1 MGEYNYMALQR
12 FVETISVDK
21 RAAIAVNSLPEN
33 IKESYSEVQSKS
45 LKESVN
51 TNALIKE
58 VLSLREN
65 TFSEAEKQILSKV
78 VNKLKENGIT
88 NGPKL
93 YKFPVA
99 RINDADHPN
108 LNGRVYTREL
118 WDNVINKQQDNW
130 KGLCGLS
137 DHPEGDDPGQ
147 FKQSSIVWLDMM
159 IDDLNKIV
167 WAIGSFVGQYGHL
180 AQEII
185 EAGGRIGFSSSG
197 FGELMMDGKTVNPDT
212 YQIERVAD
220 IVLNPSQGVYGD
232 VTDEQHPNIEYT
244 SQKAVVTEAIKEI
257 PNNKLSENI
266 ATETSA
272 SKAKEPLSAILK
284 EKGNTN
290 TETNSVV
297 PETHGENK
305 EMAEN
310 VENKRALVLSEAE
323 EKKLKKYIKQFL
335 AESSE
340 IHNPIDRL
348 KELDE
353 IMEMVESGE
362 IHDLKE
368 DVEKELVA
376 ERARLE
382 EMVKDAQSIQ
392 DEFGVSAKVF
402 AENAKKVAQ
411 VADTL
416 EEENNNL
423 KENAQKAQ
431 KESTLLTEQTHDF
444 ETLCAALT
452 ERVQTLFAENKEL
465 KKENNILTVENASLK
480 DKASK
485 VTGLMKEATNLKAD
499 NQKLKLK
506 ADLKDRKSVALRESV
521 NEKTAAVKQENIKLA
536 AELNNLK
543 ETNSS
548 LESSNKKFEKKYAI
562 LVSRYKEL
570 ANKFNIVEA
579 DKKKFEEACQKTQA
593 ALDESVIE
601 YNKLKETAVKV
612 AKVAKS
618 TKVENEKV
626 KDQVKGLLSDSP
638 LDYGFYEG
646 VDHNRMKGFVNF
658 RENHGVQIED
668 YWADLV
674 QKYGEAIMP
683 FENRIRGAKTLEEAH
698 SQFLFNMSKIDE
710 NAAKAADMLMDPAVP
725 QSFRETVNASNG
737 YVEETEAVSEEDAD
751 AKFRNSLP
759 KGWI

>member
-1 MGEYNYMALQR
+1 MALQR

-21 RAAIAVNSLPEN
+21 RAAVAVDSLPEN
-33 IKESYSEVQSKS
+33 IKESYSEIQSKS

-51 TNALIKE
+51 TKALIKE
-58 VLSLREN
+58 VLSLQEN
-65 TFSEAEKQILSKV
+65 TFSETEKQILSKV

-232 VTDEQHPNIEYT
+232 VTDEQHPNIVYT
-244 SQKAVVTEAIKEI
+244 SQKAVVAEAIKEI

-266 ATETSA
+266 AVETPA
-272 SKAKEPLSAILK
+272 PQAKEPLSAILK
-284 EKGNTN
+284 EKENTN
-290 TETNSVV
+290 LEINSVV
-297 PETHGENK
+297 PEMNGENK

-310 VENKRALVLSEAE
+310 VENKKALVLSEAE

-335 AESSE
+335 TESND

-368 DVEKELVA
+368 DVEKELIA

-411 VADTL
+411 VADAL
-416 EEENNNL
+416 EEENNSL
-423 KENAQKAQ
+423 KENAQKAE

-452 ERVQTLFAENKEL
+452 ERVQTLFTENKKL
-465 KKENNILTVENASLK
+465 KKENNVLTVENAALR

-485 VTGLMKEATNLKAD
+485 VTCLMKEATGLKAD

-506 ADLKDRKSVALRESV
+506 ADLRTRKSAALQESV
-521 NEKTAAVKQENIKLA
+521 NEKTAIIEQKNRELVT
-536 AELNNLK
+536 ELNNLK
-543 ETNSS
+543 ETNAS

-562 LVSRYKEL
+562 LVTRYKEL
-570 ANKFNIVEA
+570 ADKLSIVEA
-579 DKKKFEEACQKTQA
+579 DKRKFEEACQKTQT
-593 ALDESVIE
+593 ALDESVTE

-626 KDQVKGLLSDSP
+626 KEQVKGLLSDSP

-646 VDHNRMKGFVNF
+646 ADHNRMKGFVNF

-668 YWADLV
+668 YWNDLV

-751 AKFRNSLP
+751 ARFRSSLP

>member
-1 MGEYNYMALQR
+1 MALQR

-21 RAAIAVNSLPEN
+21 RAAVAVDSLPEN
-33 IKESYSEVQSKS
+33 IKESYSEIQSKS

-51 TNALIKE
+51 TKALIKE
-58 VLSLREN
+58 VLSLQEN
-65 TFSEAEKQILSKV
+65 TFSETEKQILSKV

-244 SQKAVVTEAIKEI
+244 SQKAVVAEAIKEI

-266 ATETSA
+266 AVETPA
-272 SKAKEPLSAILK
+272 PQAKEPLSAILK
-284 EKGNTN
+284 EKENTN
-290 TETNSVV
+290 LEINSVV
-297 PETHGENK
+297 SETNGENK

-310 VENKRALVLSEAE
+310 VENKKALVLSEAE

-335 AESSE
+335 TESND

-368 DVEKELVA
+368 DVEKELIA

-411 VADTL
+411 VADAL

-423 KENAQKAQ
+423 KENAQKAE

-452 ERVQTLFAENKEL
+452 ERVQTLFTENKKL
-465 KKENNILTVENASLK
+465 KKENNVLTVENAALR

-485 VTGLMKEATNLKAD
+485 VTCLMKEATGLKAD

-506 ADLKDRKSVALRESV
+506 ADLRTRKSAALQESV
-521 NEKTAAVKQENIKLA
+521 NEKTAIIEQKNRKLV

-543 ETNSS
+543 ETNAS

-562 LVSRYKEL
+562 LVTRYKEL
-570 ANKFNIVEA
+570 ADKLNIVEA
-579 DKKKFEEACQKTQA
+579 DKRKFEEACRKTQT
-593 ALDESVIE
+593 ALDESVTE

-626 KDQVKGLLSDSP
+626 KEQVKGLLSDSP

-668 YWADLV
+668 YWNDLV

-710 NAAKAADMLMDPAVP
+710 NAARAADMLMDPAVP

-751 AKFRNSLP
+751 ARFRSSLP

>member
-1 MGEYNYMALQR
+1 MALQR

-21 RAAIAVNSLPEN
+21 RAAVAVDSLPEN
-33 IKESYSEVQSKS
+33 IKESYSEIQSKS

-51 TNALIKE
+51 TKALIKE
-58 VLSLREN
+58 VLSLQEN
-65 TFSEAEKQILSKV
+65 TFSETEKQILSKV

-244 SQKAVVTEAIKEI
+244 SQKAIVAEAIKEI
-257 PNNKLSENI
+257 PNNKLSENV
-266 ATETSA
+266 AVETPA
-272 SKAKEPLSAILK
+272 PQAKEPLSAILK
-284 EKGNTN
+284 EKENTN
-290 TETNSVV
+290 LEINSVV
-297 PETHGENK
+297 PETNGENK

-310 VENKRALVLSEAE
+310 VENKKALVLSEAE

-335 AESSE
+335 TESND

-368 DVEKELVA
+368 DVEKELIA

-411 VADTL
+411 VADAL
-416 EEENNNL
+416 EEENNSL
-423 KENAQKAQ
+423 KENAQKAE

-452 ERVQTLFAENKEL
+452 ERVQTLFTENKKL
-465 KKENNILTVENASLK
+465 KKENNVLTVENAALR

-485 VTGLMKEATNLKAD
+485 VTCLMKEATGLKAD

-506 ADLKDRKSVALRESV
+506 ADLRTRKSAALQESV
-521 NEKTAAVKQENIKLA
+521 NEKTAIIEQKNRELVT
-536 AELNNLK
+536 ELNNLK
-543 ETNSS
+543 ETNAS

-562 LVSRYKEL
+562 LVTRYKEL
-570 ANKFNIVEA
+570 ADKLSIVEA
-579 DKKKFEEACQKTQA
+579 DKRKFEEACQKTQT
-593 ALDESVIE
+593 ALDESVTE

-626 KDQVKGLLSDSP
+626 KEQVKGLLSDSP

-646 VDHNRMKGFVNF
+646 ADHNRMKGFVNF

-668 YWADLV
+668 YWNDLV

-710 NAAKAADMLMDPAVP
+710 NAARAADMLMDPAVP

-751 AKFRNSLP
+751 ARFRSSLP

>member
-1 MGEYNYMALQR
+1 MALQR

-21 RAAIAVNSLPEN
+21 RAAVAVDSLPEN

-58 VLSLREN
+58 VLSLRESA
-65 TFSEAEKQILSKV
+65 FSEAEKQILSKV

-266 ATETSA
+266 ATEISA
-272 SKAKEPLSAILK
+272 PKAKEPLSAILK

-290 TETNSVV
+290 TEANSIVS
-297 PETHGENK
+297 ETHGENK

-416 EEENNNL
+416 EEENNSL

-465 KKENNILTVENASLK
+465 KKENNILTVENAALK

-485 VTGLMKEATNLKAD
+485 VTGLMKEATDLKAD

-506 ADLKDRKSVALRESV
+506 ADLRNRKSAALQESV
-521 NEKTAAVKQENIKLA
+521 NEKTAAVKQENVKLV

-570 ANKFNIVEA
+570 VNKFNIVEA

-593 ALDESVIE
+593 ALDESVTE

-618 TKVENEKV
+618 TKAENEKV

-658 RENHGVQIED
+658 RENHGVQMED

>member
-1 MGEYNYMALQR
+1 MALQR

-21 RAAIAVNSLPEN
+21 RAAVAVDSLPEN

-51 TNALIKE
+51 TKALIKE
-58 VLSLREN
+58 VLSLQEN
-65 TFSEAEKQILSKV
+65 TFSETEKQILSKV

-244 SQKAVVTEAIKEI
+244 SQKAVVAEAIKEI

-266 ATETSA
+266 AAETPA
-272 SKAKEPLSAILK
+272 PQAKEPLSAILK
-284 EKGNTN
+284 EKENTN
-290 TETNSVV
+290 LEINSVV
-297 PETHGENK
+297 PETNGENK

-310 VENKRALVLSEAE
+310 VENKKALVLSEAE

-335 AESSE
+335 TESND

-368 DVEKELVA
+368 DVEKELIA

-411 VADTL
+411 VADAL
-416 EEENNNL
+416 EEENNSL
-423 KENAQKAQ
+423 KENAQKAE

-452 ERVQTLFAENKEL
+452 ERVQTLFTENKKL
-465 KKENNILTVENASLK
+465 KKENNVLTVENAALR

-485 VTGLMKEATNLKAD
+485 VTCLMKEATGLKAD

-506 ADLKDRKSVALRESV
+506 ADLRTRKSAALQESV
-521 NEKTAAVKQENIKLA
+521 NEKTAIIEQKNRELVT
-536 AELNNLK
+536 ELNNLK
-543 ETNSS
+543 ETNAS

-562 LVSRYKEL
+562 LVTRYKEL
-570 ANKFNIVEA
+570 ADKLSIVEA
-579 DKKKFEEACQKTQA
+579 DKRKFEEACQKTQT
-593 ALDESVIE
+593 ALDESVTE

-626 KDQVKGLLSDSP
+626 KEQVKGLLSDSP

-646 VDHNRMKGFVNF
+646 ADHNRMKGFVNF

-668 YWADLV
+668 YWNDLV

-710 NAAKAADMLMDPAVP
+710 NAARAADMLMDPAVP

-751 AKFRNSLP
+751 ARFRSSLP

>member
-1 MGEYNYMALQR
+1 MALQR

-21 RAAIAVNSLPEN
+21 RAAVAVDSLPEN

-51 TNALIKE
+51 TKALIKE
-58 VLSLREN
+58 VLSLQEN
-65 TFSEAEKQILSKV
+65 TFSETEKQILSKV

-244 SQKAVVTEAIKEI
+244 SQKAVVAEAIKEI

-266 ATETSA
+266 AVETPA
-272 SKAKEPLSAILK
+272 PQAKEPLSAILK
-284 EKGNTN
+284 EKENTN
-290 TETNSVV
+290 LEINSVV
-297 PETHGENK
+297 SETNGENK

-310 VENKRALVLSEAE
+310 VENKKALVLSEAE

-335 AESSE
+335 TESND

-348 KELDE
+348 K
-353 IMEMVESGE
+353 
-362 IHDLKE
+362 
-368 DVEKELVA
+368 
-376 ERARLE
+376 
-382 EMVKDAQSIQ
+382 
-392 DEFGVSAKVF
+392 
-402 AENAKKVAQ
+402 
-411 VADTL
+411 
-416 EEENNNL
+416 
-423 KENAQKAQ
+423 
-431 KESTLLTEQTHDF
+431 
-444 ETLCAALT
+444 
-452 ERVQTLFAENKEL
+452 
-465 KKENNILTVENASLK
+465 
-480 DKASK
+480 
-485 VTGLMKEATNLKAD
+485 
-499 NQKLKLK
+499 
-506 ADLKDRKSVALRESV
+506 
-521 NEKTAAVKQENIKLA
+521 
-536 AELNNLK
+536 
-543 ETNSS
+543 
-548 LESSNKKFEKKYAI
+548 
-562 LVSRYKEL
+562 
-570 ANKFNIVEA
+570 
-579 DKKKFEEACQKTQA
+579 
-593 ALDESVIE
+593 
-601 YNKLKETAVKV
+601 
-612 AKVAKS
+612 
-618 TKVENEKV
+618 
-626 KDQVKGLLSDSP
+626 
-638 LDYGFYEG
+638 G
-646 VDHNRMKGFVNF
+646 VD
-658 RENHGVQIED
+658 
-668 YWADLV
+668 
-674 QKYGEAIMP
+674 
-683 FENRIRGAKTLEEAH
+683 
-698 SQFLFNMSKIDE
+698 
-710 NAAKAADMLMDPAVP
+710 
-725 QSFRETVNASNG
+725 
-737 YVEETEAVSEEDAD
+737 
-751 AKFRNSLP
+751 
-759 KGWI
+759 

>member
-1 MGEYNYMALQR
+1 MALQR

-21 RAAIAVNSLPEN
+21 RAAVAVDSLPEN
-33 IKESYSEVQSKS
+33 IKESYSEIQSKS

-51 TNALIKE
+51 TKALIKE
-58 VLSLREN
+58 VLSLQEN
-65 TFSEAEKQILSKV
+65 TFSETEKQILSKV

-244 SQKAVVTEAIKEI
+244 SQKAVVAEAIKEI
-257 PNNKLSENI
+257 PNNKLSENV
-266 ATETSA
+266 AAETPA
-272 SKAKEPLSAILK
+272 PQAKEPLSAILK
-284 EKGNTN
+284 EKENTN
-290 TETNSVV
+290 LEINSVV
-297 PETHGENK
+297 PEMNGENK

-310 VENKRALVLSEAE
+310 VENKKALVLSEAE

-335 AESSE
+335 TESND

-368 DVEKELVA
+368 DVEKELIA

-411 VADTL
+411 VADAL
-416 EEENNNL
+416 EEENNSL
-423 KENAQKAQ
+423 KENAQKAE

-452 ERVQTLFAENKEL
+452 ERVQTLFTENKKL
-465 KKENNILTVENASLK
+465 KKENNVLTVENAALR

-485 VTGLMKEATNLKAD
+485 VTCLMKEATGLKAD

-506 ADLKDRKSVALRESV
+506 ADLRTRKSAALQESA
-521 NEKTAAVKQENIKLA
+521 NEKTAIIEQKNRKLV

-543 ETNSS
+543 ETNAS

-562 LVSRYKEL
+562 LVTRYKEL
-570 ANKFNIVEA
+570 ADKLNIVEA
-579 DKKKFEEACQKTQA
+579 DKRKFEEACQKTQT
-593 ALDESVIE
+593 ALDESVTE

-626 KDQVKGLLSDSP
+626 KEQVKGLLSDSP

-668 YWADLV
+668 YWNDLV

-710 NAAKAADMLMDPAVP
+710 NAARAADMLMDPAVP

-751 AKFRNSLP
+751 ARFRSSLP

>member
-1 MGEYNYMALQR
+1 MALQR

-21 RAAIAVNSLPEN
+21 RAAVAVDSLPEN

-51 TNALIKE
+51 TKALIKE
-58 VLSLREN
+58 VLSLQEN
-65 TFSEAEKQILSKV
+65 TFSETEKQILSKV

-197 FGELMMDGKTVNPDT
+197 FGELMMDGKTVNPNT

-244 SQKAVVTEAIKEI
+244 SQKAVVAEAIKEI

-266 ATETSA
+266 AVETPA
-272 SKAKEPLSAILK
+272 PQAKEPLSAILK
-284 EKGNTN
+284 EKENTN
-290 TETNSVV
+290 LEINSVV
-297 PETHGENK
+297 SETNGENK

-310 VENKRALVLSEAE
+310 VENKKALVLSEAE

-335 AESSE
+335 TESND

-368 DVEKELVA
+368 DVEKELIA

-382 EMVKDAQSIQ
+382 EMVKGAQSIQ

-411 VADTL
+411 VADAL

-423 KENAQKAQ
+423 KENAQKAE

-452 ERVQTLFAENKEL
+452 ERVQTLFTENKKL
-465 KKENNILTVENASLK
+465 KKENNVLTVENAALR

-485 VTGLMKEATNLKAD
+485 VTCLMKEATGLKAD

-506 ADLKDRKSVALRESV
+506 ADLRTRKSAALQESV
-521 NEKTAAVKQENIKLA
+521 NEKTAIIEQKNRKLV

-543 ETNSS
+543 ETNAS

-562 LVSRYKEL
+562 LVTRYKEL
-570 ANKFNIVEA
+570 ADKLNIVEA
-579 DKKKFEEACQKTQA
+579 DKRKFEEACRKTQT
-593 ALDESVIE
+593 ALDESVTE

-626 KDQVKGLLSDSP
+626 KEQVKGLLSDSP

-668 YWADLV
+668 YWNDLV

-710 NAAKAADMLMDPAVP
+710 NAARAADMLMDPAVP

-751 AKFRNSLP
+751 ARFRSSLP

>member
-1 MGEYNYMALQR
+1 MALQR

-21 RAAIAVNSLPEN
+21 RAAVAVDSLPEN
-33 IKESYSEVQSKS
+33 IKESYSEIQSKS

-58 VLSLREN
+58 VLSLQEN
-65 TFSEAEKQILSKV
+65 TFSETEKQVLSKV

-244 SQKAVVTEAIKEI
+244 SQKAVVAEAIKEI

-266 ATETSA
+266 AVETPTLQ
-272 SKAKEPLSAILK
+272 AKEPLSAILK
-284 EKGNTN
+284 EKENTN
-290 TETNSVV
+290 LEINSVV
-297 PETHGENK
+297 PETNGENK

-310 VENKRALVLSEAE
+310 VENKKALVLSEAE

-335 AESSE
+335 TESND

-368 DVEKELVA
+368 DVEKELIA

-411 VADTL
+411 VADAL

-423 KENAQKAQ
+423 KENAQKAE

-452 ERVQTLFAENKEL
+452 ERVQTLFTENKKL
-465 KKENNILTVENASLK
+465 KKENNALTVENAALK

-485 VTGLMKEATNLKAD
+485 VTCLMKEATGLKAD

-506 ADLKDRKSVALRESV
+506 ADLRTRKSAALQESA
-521 NEKTAAVKQENIKLA
+521 NEKTAIIEQKNRKLV

-543 ETNSS
+543 ETNAS

-562 LVSRYKEL
+562 LVTRYKEL
-570 ANKFNIVEA
+570 ADKLSIVEA
-579 DKKKFEEACQKTQA
+579 DKRKFEEACQKTQT
-593 ALDESVIE
+593 ALDESVAE

-626 KDQVKGLLSDSP
+626 KEQVKGLLSDSP

-646 VDHNRMKGFVNF
+646 ADHNRMKGFVNF

-668 YWADLV
+668 YWNDLV

-710 NAAKAADMLMDPAVP
+710 NAARAADMLMDPAVP

-751 AKFRNSLP
+751 ARFRNSLP

>member
-1 MGEYNYMALQR
+1 MALQR

-21 RAAIAVNSLPEN
+21 RAAVAVDSLPEN

-51 TNALIKE
+51 TKALIKE
-58 VLSLREN
+58 VLSLQEN
-65 TFSEAEKQILSKV
+65 TFSETEKQILSKV

-244 SQKAVVTEAIKEI
+244 SQKAVVAEAIKEI

-266 ATETSA
+266 AAETPA
-272 SKAKEPLSAILK
+272 PQAKEPLSAILK
-284 EKGNTN
+284 EKENTN
-290 TETNSVV
+290 LEINSVV
-297 PETHGENK
+297 PETNGENK

-310 VENKRALVLSEAE
+310 VENKKALVLSEAE

-335 AESSE
+335 TESND

-368 DVEKELVA
+368 DVEKELIA

-411 VADTL
+411 VADAL
-416 EEENNNL
+416 EEENNSL
-423 KENAQKAQ
+423 KENAQKAE

-452 ERVQTLFAENKEL
+452 ERVQTLFTENKKL
-465 KKENNILTVENASLK
+465 KKENNVLTVENAALR

-485 VTGLMKEATNLKAD
+485 VTCLMKEATGLKAD

-506 ADLKDRKSVALRESV
+506 ADLRTRKSAALQESA
-521 NEKTAAVKQENIKLA
+521 NEKTAIIEQKNRELV

-543 ETNSS
+543 ETNAS

-562 LVSRYKEL
+562 LVTRYKEL
-570 ANKFNIVEA
+570 ADKLNIVEA
-579 DKKKFEEACQKTQA
+579 DKRKFEEACRKTQT
-593 ALDESVIE
+593 ALDESVTE

-626 KDQVKGLLSDSP
+626 KEQVKGLLSDSP

-668 YWADLV
+668 YWNDLV

-710 NAAKAADMLMDPAVP
+710 NAARAADMLMDPAVP

-751 AKFRNSLP
+751 ARFRSSLP

>member
-1 MGEYNYMALQR
+1 MALQR

-21 RAAIAVNSLPEN
+21 RAAVAVDSLPEN
-33 IKESYSEVQSKS
+33 IKESYSEIQSKS

-51 TNALIKE
+51 TKALIKE
-58 VLSLREN
+58 VLSLQEN
-65 TFSEAEKQILSKV
+65 TFSETEKQILSKV

-244 SQKAVVTEAIKEI
+244 SQKAVVAEAIKEI
-257 PNNKLSENI
+257 PNNKLSENV
-266 ATETSA
+266 AVETPA
-272 SKAKEPLSAILK
+272 SQAKEPLSAILK
-284 EKGNTN
+284 EKENTN
-290 TETNSVV
+290 LEINSVV
-297 PETHGENK
+297 PETNGENK

-310 VENKRALVLSEAE
+310 VENKKALVLSEAE

-335 AESSE
+335 TESND

-368 DVEKELVA
+368 DVEKELIA

-411 VADTL
+411 VADAL
-416 EEENNNL
+416 EEENNSL
-423 KENAQKAQ
+423 KENAQKAE

-452 ERVQTLFAENKEL
+452 ERVQTLFTENKKL
-465 KKENNILTVENASLK
+465 KKENNVLTVENAALR

-485 VTGLMKEATNLKAD
+485 VTCLMKEATGLKAD

-506 ADLKDRKSVALRESV
+506 ADLRTRKSAALRESV
-521 NEKTAAVKQENIKLA
+521 NEKTAIIEQKNRKLV

-543 ETNSS
+543 ETNAS

-562 LVSRYKEL
+562 LVTRYKEL
-570 ANKFNIVEA
+570 ADKLNIVEA
-579 DKKKFEEACQKTQA
+579 DKRKFEEACRKTQT
-593 ALDESVIE
+593 ALDESVTE

-626 KDQVKGLLSDSP
+626 KEQVKGLLSDSP

-668 YWADLV
+668 YWNDLV

-710 NAAKAADMLMDPAVP
+710 NAARAADMLMDPAVP

-751 AKFRNSLP
+751 ARFRSSLP

>member
-1 MGEYNYMALQR
+1 MALQR

-21 RAAIAVNSLPEN
+21 RAAVAVDSLPEN
-33 IKESYSEVQSKS
+33 IKESYSEIQSKS

-51 TNALIKE
+51 TKALIKE
-58 VLSLREN
+58 VLSLQEN
-65 TFSEAEKQILSKV
+65 TFSETEKQILSKV

-244 SQKAVVTEAIKEI
+244 SQKAVVAEAIKEI
-257 PNNKLSENI
+257 PNNKLSENV
-266 ATETSA
+266 AVETPA
-272 SKAKEPLSAILK
+272 PQAKEPLSAILK
-284 EKGNTN
+284 EKENTN
-290 TETNSVV
+290 LEINSVV
-297 PETHGENK
+297 PETNGENK

-310 VENKRALVLSEAE
+310 VENKKALVLSEAE

-335 AESSE
+335 TESND

-368 DVEKELVA
+368 DVEKELIA

-411 VADTL
+411 VADAL
-416 EEENNNL
+416 EEENNSL
-423 KENAQKAQ
+423 KENAQKAE

-452 ERVQTLFAENKEL
+452 ERVQTLFTENKKL
-465 KKENNILTVENASLK
+465 KKENNVLTVENAALR

-485 VTGLMKEATNLKAD
+485 VTCLMKEATGLKAD

-506 ADLKDRKSVALRESV
+506 ADLRTRKSAALQESV
-521 NEKTAAVKQENIKLA
+521 NEKTAIIEQKNRELVT
-536 AELNNLK
+536 ELNNLK
-543 ETNSS
+543 ETNAS

-562 LVSRYKEL
+562 LVTRYKEL
-570 ANKFNIVEA
+570 ADKLSIVEA
-579 DKKKFEEACQKTQA
+579 DKRKFEEACRKTQT
-593 ALDESVIE
+593 ALDESVTE

-626 KDQVKGLLSDSP
+626 KEQVKGLLSDSP

-646 VDHNRMKGFVNF
+646 ADHNRMKGFVNF

-668 YWADLV
+668 YWNDLV

-710 NAAKAADMLMDPAVP
+710 NAARAADMLMDPAVP

-751 AKFRNSLP
+751 ARFRSSLP

>member
-1 MGEYNYMALQR
+1 MALQR

-21 RAAIAVNSLPEN
+21 RAAVAVDSLPEN

-51 TNALIKE
+51 TKALIKE
-58 VLSLREN
+58 VLSLQEN
-65 TFSEAEKQILSKV
+65 TFSETEKQILSKV

-244 SQKAVVTEAIKEI
+244 SQKAVVAEAIKEI

-266 ATETSA
+266 AVETPA
-272 SKAKEPLSAILK
+272 PQAKEPLSAILK
-284 EKGNTN
+284 EKENTN
-290 TETNSVV
+290 LEINSVV
-297 PETHGENK
+297 SETNGENK

-310 VENKRALVLSEAE
+310 VENKKALVLSEAE

-335 AESSE
+335 TESND

-368 DVEKELVA
+368 DVEKELIA

-382 EMVKDAQSIQ
+382 EMVKGAQSIQ

-411 VADTL
+411 VADAL
-416 EEENNNL
+416 EEENNSL
-423 KENAQKAQ
+423 KENAQKAE

-452 ERVQTLFAENKEL
+452 ERVQTLFTENKKL
-465 KKENNILTVENASLK
+465 KKENNVLTVENAALR

-485 VTGLMKEATNLKAD
+485 VTCLMKEATGLKAD

-506 ADLKDRKSVALRESV
+506 ADLRTRKSAALQESV
-521 NEKTAAVKQENIKLA
+521 NEKTAIIEQKNRELVT
-536 AELNNLK
+536 ELNNLK
-543 ETNSS
+543 ETNAS

-562 LVSRYKEL
+562 LVTRYKEL
-570 ANKFNIVEA
+570 ADKLNIVEA
-579 DKKKFEEACQKTQA
+579 DKRKFEEACRKTQT
-593 ALDESVIE
+593 ALDESVTE

-626 KDQVKGLLSDSP
+626 KEQVKGLLSDSP

-646 VDHNRMKGFVNF
+646 ADHNRMKGFVNF

-668 YWADLV
+668 YWNDLV

-710 NAAKAADMLMDPAVP
+710 NAARAADMLMDPAVP

-751 AKFRNSLP
+751 ARFRSSLP

>member
-1 MGEYNYMALQR
+1 MALQR

-21 RAAIAVNSLPEN
+21 RAAVAVDSLPEN

-51 TNALIKE
+51 TKALIKE
-58 VLSLREN
+58 VLSLQEN
-65 TFSEAEKQILSKV
+65 TFSETEKQILSKV

-244 SQKAVVTEAIKEI
+244 SQKAIVAEAIKEI
-257 PNNKLSENI
+257 PNNKLSENV
-266 ATETSA
+266 AVETPA
-272 SKAKEPLSAILK
+272 PQAKEPLSAILK
-284 EKGNTN
+284 EKENTN
-290 TETNSVV
+290 LEINSVV
-297 PETHGENK
+297 PETNGENK

-310 VENKRALVLSEAE
+310 VENKKALVLSEAE

-335 AESSE
+335 TESND

-368 DVEKELVA
+368 DVEKELIA

-382 EMVKDAQSIQ
+382 EMVKDVQSIQ

-411 VADTL
+411 VADAL
-416 EEENNNL
+416 EEENNSL
-423 KENAQKAQ
+423 KENAQKAE

-452 ERVQTLFAENKEL
+452 ERVQTLFTENKKL
-465 KKENNILTVENASLK
+465 KKENNALTVENAALK

-485 VTGLMKEATNLKAD
+485 VTCLMKEATGLKAD

-506 ADLKDRKSVALRESV
+506 ADLRIRKSAALQEST
-521 NEKTAAVKQENIKLA
+521 NEKTAIIEQKNRKLV

-543 ETNSS
+543 ETNAS

-562 LVSRYKEL
+562 LVTRYKEL
-570 ANKFNIVEA
+570 ADKLNIVEA
-579 DKKKFEEACQKTQA
+579 DKRKFEEACQKTQT
-593 ALDESVIE
+593 ALDESVTE

-626 KDQVKGLLSDSP
+626 KEQVKGLLSDSP

-646 VDHNRMKGFVNF
+646 ADHNRMKGFVNF

-668 YWADLV
+668 YWNDLV

-710 NAAKAADMLMDPAVP
+710 NAARAADMLMDPAVP

-751 AKFRNSLP
+751 ARFRSSLP

>member
-1 MGEYNYMALQR
+1 MALQR

-21 RAAIAVNSLPEN
+21 RAAIAVDSLPEN

-58 VLSLREN
+58 VLSLQEN
-65 TFSEAEKQILSKV
+65 TFSETEKQVLSKV

-244 SQKAVVTEAIKEI
+244 SQKAVVAEAIKEI
-257 PNNKLSENI
+257 PNNKLVEN
-266 ATETSA
+266 AAVEVPA
-272 SKAKEPLSAILK
+272 PQAKEPLSAILK
-284 EKGNTN
+284 EKENTN
-290 TETNSVV
+290 LEINSVV
-297 PETHGENK
+297 PETNGENK

-310 VENKRALVLSEAE
+310 VENKKALVLSEAE

-335 AESSE
+335 TESND

-368 DVEKELVA
+368 DVEKELIA

-411 VADTL
+411 VADAL

-423 KENAQKAQ
+423 KENAQKAE

-452 ERVQTLFAENKEL
+452 ERVQTLFTENKKL
-465 KKENNILTVENASLK
+465 KKENNALTVENAALK

-485 VTGLMKEATNLKAD
+485 VTCLMKEATGLKAD

-506 ADLKDRKSVALRESV
+506 ADLRTRKSAALQESA
-521 NEKTAAVKQENIKLA
+521 NEKTAIIEQKNRKLV

-543 ETNSS
+543 ETNAS

-562 LVSRYKEL
+562 LVTRYKEL
-570 ANKFNIVEA
+570 ADKLSIVEA
-579 DKKKFEEACQKTQA
+579 DKRKFEEACQKTQT
-593 ALDESVIE
+593 ALDESVAE

-626 KDQVKGLLSDSP
+626 KEQVKGLLSDSP

-646 VDHNRMKGFVNF
+646 ADHNRMKGFVNF

-668 YWADLV
+668 YWNDLV

-710 NAAKAADMLMDPAVP
+710 NAARAADMLMDPAVP

-751 AKFRNSLP
+751 ARFRNSLP

>member
-1 MGEYNYMALQR
+1 MALQR

-21 RAAIAVNSLPEN
+21 RAAVAVDSLPEN

-58 VLSLREN
+58 VLSLQEN
-65 TFSEAEKQILSKV
+65 TFSETEKQVLSKV

-244 SQKAVVTEAIKEI
+244 SQKAIVAEAIKEI

-266 ATETSA
+266 AVETPA
-272 SKAKEPLSAILK
+272 PQAKEPLSAILK
-284 EKGNTN
+284 EKENTN
-290 TETNSVV
+290 LELNSVV
-297 PETHGENK
+297 PETNGENK

-310 VENKRALVLSEAE
+310 VENKKALVLSEAE

-335 AESSE
+335 TESND

-368 DVEKELVA
+368 DVEKELIA

-411 VADTL
+411 VADAL

-423 KENAQKAQ
+423 KENAQKAE

-452 ERVQTLFAENKEL
+452 ERVQTLFTENKKL
-465 KKENNILTVENASLK
+465 KKENNALTVENAALK

-485 VTGLMKEATNLKAD
+485 VACLMKEATGLKAD

-506 ADLKDRKSVALRESV
+506 ADLRTRKSAALQESA
-521 NEKTAAVKQENIKLA
+521 NEKTAIIEQKNRKLV

-543 ETNSS
+543 ETNTS

-562 LVSRYKEL
+562 LVTRYKEL
-570 ANKFNIVEA
+570 ADKLNVVEA

-593 ALDESVIE
+593 ALDESVAE

-626 KDQVKGLLSDSP
+626 KEQVKGLLSDSP

-668 YWADLV
+668 YWNDLV

-710 NAAKAADMLMDPAVP
+710 NAARAADMLMDPAVP

-751 AKFRNSLP
+751 ARFRSSLP

>member
-1 MGEYNYMALQR
+1 MALQR

-21 RAAIAVNSLPEN
+21 RAAVAVDSLPEN

-51 TNALIKE
+51 TKALIKE
-58 VLSLREN
+58 VLSLQEN
-65 TFSEAEKQILSKV
+65 TFSETEKQILSKV

-244 SQKAVVTEAIKEI
+244 SQKAIVAEAIKEI
-257 PNNKLSENI
+257 PNNKLSENV
-266 ATETSA
+266 AVETPA
-272 SKAKEPLSAILK
+272 PQAKEPLSAILK
-284 EKGNTN
+284 EKENTN
-290 TETNSVV
+290 LEINSVV
-297 PETHGENK
+297 PETNGENK

-310 VENKRALVLSEAE
+310 VENKKALVLSEAE

-335 AESSE
+335 TESND

-368 DVEKELVA
+368 DVEKELIA

-411 VADTL
+411 VADAL
-416 EEENNNL
+416 EEENNSL
-423 KENAQKAQ
+423 KENAQKAE

-452 ERVQTLFAENKEL
+452 ERVQTLFTENKKL
-465 KKENNILTVENASLK
+465 KKENNVLTVENAALR

-485 VTGLMKEATNLKAD
+485 VTCLMKEATGLKAD

-506 ADLKDRKSVALRESV
+506 ADLRTRKSAALQESV
-521 NEKTAAVKQENIKLA
+521 NEKTAIIEQKNRELVT
-536 AELNNLK
+536 ELNNLK
-543 ETNSS
+543 ETNAS

-562 LVSRYKEL
+562 LVTRYKEL
-570 ANKFNIVEA
+570 ADKLSIVEA
-579 DKKKFEEACQKTQA
+579 DKRKFEEACQKTQT
-593 ALDESVIE
+593 ALDESVTE

-626 KDQVKGLLSDSP
+626 KEQVKGLLSDSP

-646 VDHNRMKGFVNF
+646 ADHNRMKGFVNF

-668 YWADLV
+668 YWNDLV

-710 NAAKAADMLMDPAVP
+710 NAARAADMLMDPAVP

-737 YVEETEAVSEEDAD
+737 YVEETEAISEEDAD

>member
-1 MGEYNYMALQR
+1 MALQR

-21 RAAIAVNSLPEN
+21 RAAVAVDSLPEN
-33 IKESYSEVQSKS
+33 IKESYSEIQSKS

-51 TNALIKE
+51 TKALIKE
-58 VLSLREN
+58 VLSLQEN
-65 TFSEAEKQILSKV
+65 TFSETEKQILSKV

-244 SQKAVVTEAIKEI
+244 SQKAVVAEAIKEI

-266 ATETSA
+266 AAETPA
-272 SKAKEPLSAILK
+272 PQAKEPLSAILK
-284 EKGNTN
+284 EKENTN
-290 TETNSVV
+290 LEINSVV
-297 PETHGENK
+297 PETNGENK

-310 VENKRALVLSEAE
+310 VENKKALVLSEAE

-335 AESSE
+335 TESND

-368 DVEKELVA
+368 DVEKELIA

-411 VADTL
+411 VADAL
-416 EEENNNL
+416 EEENNSL
-423 KENAQKAQ
+423 KENAQKAE

-452 ERVQTLFAENKEL
+452 ERVQTLFTENKKL
-465 KKENNILTVENASLK
+465 KKENNVLTVENAALR

-485 VTGLMKEATNLKAD
+485 VTCLMKEATGLKAD

-506 ADLKDRKSVALRESV
+506 ADLRTRKSAALQESA
-521 NEKTAAVKQENIKLA
+521 NEKTAIIEQKNRELV

-543 ETNSS
+543 ETNAS

-562 LVSRYKEL
+562 LVTRYKEL
-570 ANKFNIVEA
+570 ADKLSIVEA
-579 DKKKFEEACQKTQA
+579 DKRKFEEACQKTQT
-593 ALDESVIE
+593 ALDESVTE

-618 TKVENEKV
+618 TKAENEKV
-626 KDQVKGLLSDSP
+626 KEQVKGLLSDSP

-646 VDHNRMKGFVNF
+646 ADHNRMKGFVNF

-668 YWADLV
+668 YWNDLV

-710 NAAKAADMLMDPAVP
+710 NAARAADMLMDPAVP

-751 AKFRNSLP
+751 ARFRSSLP

>member
-1 MGEYNYMALQR
+1 MALQR

-21 RAAIAVNSLPEN
+21 RAAVAVDSLPEN
-33 IKESYSEVQSKS
+33 IKESYSEIQSKS

-51 TNALIKE
+51 TKALIKE
-58 VLSLREN
+58 VLSLQEN
-65 TFSEAEKQILSKV
+65 TFSETEKQILSKV

-244 SQKAVVTEAIKEI
+244 SQKAVVAEAIKEI

-266 ATETSA
+266 AAETPA
-272 SKAKEPLSAILK
+272 PQAKEPLSAILK
-284 EKGNTN
+284 EKENTN
-290 TETNSVV
+290 LEINSVV
-297 PETHGENK
+297 SETNGENK

-310 VENKRALVLSEAE
+310 VENKKALVLSEAE

-335 AESSE
+335 TESND

-368 DVEKELVA
+368 DVEKELIA

-411 VADTL
+411 VADAL

-423 KENAQKAQ
+423 KENAQKAE

-452 ERVQTLFAENKEL
+452 ERVQTLFTENKKL
-465 KKENNILTVENASLK
+465 KKENNVLTVENAALK

-485 VTGLMKEATNLKAD
+485 VTGLMKEATDLKAD

-506 ADLKDRKSVALRESV
+506 ADLRTRKSAVLQESA
-521 NEKTAAVKQENIKLA
+521 NEKTAIIEQKNRKLV

-543 ETNSS
+543 ETNAS

-562 LVSRYKEL
+562 LVTRYKEL
-570 ANKFNIVEA
+570 ADKLNIVEA
-579 DKKKFEEACQKTQA
+579 DKRKFEEACRKTQT
-593 ALDESVIE
+593 ALDESVTE

-626 KDQVKGLLSDSP
+626 KEQVKGLLSDSP

-668 YWADLV
+668 YWNDLV

-710 NAAKAADMLMDPAVP
+710 NAARAADMLMDPAVP

-751 AKFRNSLP
+751 ARFRSSLP

>member
-1 MGEYNYMALQR
+1 MALQR

-21 RAAIAVNSLPEN
+21 RAAVAVDSLPEN
-33 IKESYSEVQSKS
+33 IKESYSEIQSKS

-51 TNALIKE
+51 TKALIKE
-58 VLSLREN
+58 VLSLQEN
-65 TFSEAEKQILSKV
+65 TFSETEKQILSKV

-244 SQKAVVTEAIKEI
+244 SQKAVVAEAIKEI
-257 PNNKLSENI
+257 PNNKLSENV
-266 ATETSA
+266 AVETPA
-272 SKAKEPLSAILK
+272 SQAKEPLSAILK
-284 EKGNTN
+284 EKENTN
-290 TETNSVV
+290 LEINSVV
-297 PETHGENK
+297 SETNGENK

-310 VENKRALVLSEAE
+310 VENKKALVLSEAE

-335 AESSE
+335 TESND

-368 DVEKELVA
+368 DVEKELIA

-411 VADTL
+411 VADAL

-423 KENAQKAQ
+423 KENAQKAE

-452 ERVQTLFAENKEL
+452 ERVQTLFTENKKL
-465 KKENNILTVENASLK
+465 KKENNALTVENAALK

-485 VTGLMKEATNLKAD
+485 VTCLMKEATGLKAD

-506 ADLKDRKSVALRESV
+506 ADLRTRKSAALQESA
-521 NEKTAAVKQENIKLA
+521 NEKTAIIEQKNRKLV

-543 ETNSS
+543 ETNAS

-562 LVSRYKEL
+562 LVTRYKEL
-570 ANKFNIVEA
+570 ADKLNIVEA
-579 DKKKFEEACQKTQA
+579 DKRKFEEACQKTQT
-593 ALDESVIE
+593 ALDESVTE

-626 KDQVKGLLSDSP
+626 KEQVKGLLSDSP

-668 YWADLV
+668 YWNDLV

-710 NAAKAADMLMDPAVP
+710 NAARAADMLMDPAVP

-751 AKFRNSLP
+751 ARFRNSLP

>member
-1 MGEYNYMALQR
+1 MALQR

-21 RAAIAVNSLPEN
+21 RAAVAVDSLPEN
-33 IKESYSEVQSKS
+33 IKESYSEIQSKS

-51 TNALIKE
+51 TKALIKE
-58 VLSLREN
+58 VLSLQEN
-65 TFSEAEKQILSKV
+65 TFSETEKQILSKV

-244 SQKAVVTEAIKEI
+244 SQKAVVAEAIKEI

-266 ATETSA
+266 AAETPA
-272 SKAKEPLSAILK
+272 PQAKEPLSAILK
-284 EKGNTN
+284 EKENTN
-290 TETNSVV
+290 LEINSVV
-297 PETHGENK
+297 PETNGENK

-310 VENKRALVLSEAE
+310 VENKKALVLSEAE

-335 AESSE
+335 TESND

-368 DVEKELVA
+368 DVEKELIA

-411 VADTL
+411 VADAL
-416 EEENNNL
+416 EEENNSL
-423 KENAQKAQ
+423 KENAQKAE

-452 ERVQTLFAENKEL
+452 ERVQTLFTENKKL
-465 KKENNILTVENASLK
+465 KKENNVLTVENAALR

-485 VTGLMKEATNLKAD
+485 VTCLMKEATGLKAD

-506 ADLKDRKSVALRESV
+506 ADLRTRKSAALQESA
-521 NEKTAAVKQENIKLA
+521 NEKTAIIEQKNRELV

-543 ETNSS
+543 ETNAS

-562 LVSRYKEL
+562 LVTRYKEL
-570 ANKFNIVEA
+570 ADKLSIVEA
-579 DKKKFEEACQKTQA
+579 DKRKFEEACQKTQT
-593 ALDESVIE
+593 ALDESVTE

-626 KDQVKGLLSDSP
+626 KEQVKGLLSDSP

-646 VDHNRMKGFVNF
+646 ADHNRMKGFVNF

-668 YWADLV
+668 YWNDLV

-710 NAAKAADMLMDPAVP
+710 NAARAADMLMDPAVP

-751 AKFRNSLP
+751 ARFRSSLP

>member
-1 MGEYNYMALQR
+1 MALQR

-21 RAAIAVNSLPEN
+21 RAAVAVDSLPEN

-51 TNALIKE
+51 TKALIKE
-58 VLSLREN
+58 VLSLQEN
-65 TFSEAEKQILSKV
+65 TFSETEKQILSKV

-244 SQKAVVTEAIKEI
+244 SQKAIVAEAIKEI

-266 ATETSA
+266 AVETPA
-272 SKAKEPLSAILK
+272 PQAKEPLSAILK
-284 EKGNTN
+284 EKENTN
-290 TETNSVV
+290 LEINSVV
-297 PETHGENK
+297 SETNGENK

-310 VENKRALVLSEAE
+310 VENKKALVLSEAE

-335 AESSE
+335 TESND

-368 DVEKELVA
+368 DVEKELIA

-382 EMVKDAQSIQ
+382 EMVKGAQSIQ
-392 DEFGVSAKVF
+392 DEFGVSAKIF

-411 VADTL
+411 VADAL
-416 EEENNNL
+416 EEENNSL
-423 KENAQKAQ
+423 KENAQKAE
-431 KESTLLTEQTHDF
+431 KESNLLTEQTHDF

-452 ERVQTLFAENKEL
+452 ERVQTLFTENKKL
-465 KKENNILTVENASLK
+465 KKENNVLTVENAALK

-485 VTGLMKEATNLKAD
+485 VTCLMKEATGLKAD

-506 ADLKDRKSVALRESV
+506 ADLRTRKSAALQESV
-521 NEKTAAVKQENIKLA
+521 NEKTAIIERKNRKLV

-543 ETNSS
+543 ETNAS

-562 LVSRYKEL
+562 LVTRYKEL
-570 ANKFNIVEA
+570 ADKLNIVEA
-579 DKKKFEEACQKTQA
+579 DKRKFEEACRKTQT
-593 ALDESVIE
+593 ALDESVTE

-626 KDQVKGLLSDSP
+626 KEQVKGLLSDSP

-668 YWADLV
+668 YWNDLV

-710 NAAKAADMLMDPAVP
+710 NAARAADMLMDPAVP

-751 AKFRNSLP
+751 TRFRNSLP

>member
-1 MGEYNYMALQR
+1 MALQR

-21 RAAIAVNSLPEN
+21 RAAVAVDSLPEN
-33 IKESYSEVQSKS
+33 IKESYSEIQSKS

-51 TNALIKE
+51 TKALIKE
-58 VLSLREN
+58 VLSLQEN
-65 TFSEAEKQILSKV
+65 TFSETEKQILSKV

-244 SQKAVVTEAIKEI
+244 SQKAVVAEAIKEI

-266 ATETSA
+266 AVETPA
-272 SKAKEPLSAILK
+272 PQAKEPLSAILK
-284 EKGNTN
+284 EKENTN
-290 TETNSVV
+290 LEINSVV
-297 PETHGENK
+297 PEMNGENK

-310 VENKRALVLSEAE
+310 VENKKALVLSEAE

-335 AESSE
+335 TESND

-368 DVEKELVA
+368 DVEKELIA

-411 VADTL
+411 VADAL
-416 EEENNNL
+416 EEENNSL
-423 KENAQKAQ
+423 KENAQKAE

-452 ERVQTLFAENKEL
+452 ERVQTLFTENKKL
-465 KKENNILTVENASLK
+465 KKENNVLTVENAALR

-485 VTGLMKEATNLKAD
+485 VTCLMKEATGLKAD

-506 ADLKDRKSVALRESV
+506 ADLRTRKSAALQESV
-521 NEKTAAVKQENIKLA
+521 NEKTAIIEQKNRELVT
-536 AELNNLK
+536 ELNNLK
-543 ETNSS
+543 ETNAS

-562 LVSRYKEL
+562 LVTRYKEL
-570 ANKFNIVEA
+570 ADKLSIVEA
-579 DKKKFEEACQKTQA
+579 DKRKFEEACQKTQT
-593 ALDESVIE
+593 ALDESVTE

-626 KDQVKGLLSDSP
+626 KEQVKGLLSDSP

-646 VDHNRMKGFVNF
+646 ADHNRMKGFVNF

-668 YWADLV
+668 YWNDLV

-710 NAAKAADMLMDPAVP
+710 NAARAADMLMDPAVP

-751 AKFRNSLP
+751 ARFRSSLP

>member
-1 MGEYNYMALQR
+1 MALQR

-21 RAAIAVNSLPEN
+21 RAAVAVDSLPEN
-33 IKESYSEVQSKS
+33 IKESYSEIQSKS

-51 TNALIKE
+51 TKALIKE
-58 VLSLREN
+58 VLSLQEN
-65 TFSEAEKQILSKV
+65 TFSETEKQILSKV

-244 SQKAVVTEAIKEI
+244 SQKAVVAEAIKEI

-266 ATETSA
+266 AVETPA
-272 SKAKEPLSAILK
+272 PQAKEPLSAILK
-284 EKGNTN
+284 EKENTN
-290 TETNSVV
+290 LEINSVV
-297 PETHGENK
+297 PEMNGENK

-310 VENKRALVLSEAE
+310 VENKKALVLSEAE

-335 AESSE
+335 TESND

-368 DVEKELVA
+368 DVEKELIA

-382 EMVKDAQSIQ
+382 EMVKGAQSIQ

-411 VADTL
+411 VADAL
-416 EEENNNL
+416 EEENNSL
-423 KENAQKAQ
+423 KENAQKAE

-452 ERVQTLFAENKEL
+452 ERVQTLFTENKKL
-465 KKENNILTVENASLK
+465 KKENNVLTVENAALR

-485 VTGLMKEATNLKAD
+485 VTCLMKEATGLKAD

-506 ADLKDRKSVALRESV
+506 ADLRTRKSAALQESV
-521 NEKTAAVKQENIKLA
+521 NEKTAIIEQKNRELVT
-536 AELNNLK
+536 ELNNLK
-543 ETNSS
+543 ETNAS

-562 LVSRYKEL
+562 LVTRYKEL
-570 ANKFNIVEA
+570 ADKLSIVEA
-579 DKKKFEEACQKTQA
+579 DKRKFEEACQKTQT
-593 ALDESVIE
+593 ALDESVTE

-626 KDQVKGLLSDSP
+626 KEQVKGLLSDSP

-646 VDHNRMKGFVNF
+646 ADHNRMKGFVNF

-668 YWADLV
+668 YWNDLV

-710 NAAKAADMLMDPAVP
+710 NAARAADMLMDPAVP

-751 AKFRNSLP
+751 ARFRSSLP

>member
-1 MGEYNYMALQR
+1 MALQR

-21 RAAIAVNSLPEN
+21 RAAVAVDSLPEN
-33 IKESYSEVQSKS
+33 IKESYSEIQSKS

-51 TNALIKE
+51 TKALIKE
-58 VLSLREN
+58 VLSLQEN
-65 TFSEAEKQILSKV
+65 TFSETEKQILSKV

-244 SQKAVVTEAIKEI
+244 SQKAVVAEAIKEI

-266 ATETSA
+266 AVETPA
-272 SKAKEPLSAILK
+272 PQAKEPLSAILK
-284 EKGNTN
+284 EKENTN
-290 TETNSVV
+290 LEINSVV
-297 PETHGENK
+297 PETNGENK

-310 VENKRALVLSEAE
+310 VENKKALVLSEAE

-335 AESSE
+335 TESND

-368 DVEKELVA
+368 DVEKELIA

-411 VADTL
+411 VADAL

-423 KENAQKAQ
+423 KENAQKAE

-452 ERVQTLFAENKEL
+452 ERVQTLFTENKKL
-465 KKENNILTVENASLK
+465 KKENNALTVENAALK

-485 VTGLMKEATNLKAD
+485 VACLMKEATGLKAD

-506 ADLKDRKSVALRESV
+506 ADLRTRKSAALQESV
-521 NEKTAAVKQENIKLA
+521 NEKTAIIEQKNRKLV

-543 ETNSS
+543 ETNAS

-562 LVSRYKEL
+562 LVTRYKEL
-570 ANKFNIVEA
+570 ADKLSIVEA
-579 DKKKFEEACQKTQA
+579 DKRKFEEACQKTQT
-593 ALDESVIE
+593 ALDESVTE

-626 KDQVKGLLSDSP
+626 KEQVKGLLSDSP

-646 VDHNRMKGFVNF
+646 ADHNRMKGFVNF

-668 YWADLV
+668 YWNDLV

-710 NAAKAADMLMDPAVP
+710 NAARAADMLMDPAVP

-751 AKFRNSLP
+751 ARFRSSLP

>member
-1 MGEYNYMALQR
+1 MALQR

-21 RAAIAVNSLPEN
+21 RAAVAVDSLPEN

-51 TNALIKE
+51 TKALIKE
-58 VLSLREN
+58 VLSLQEN
-65 TFSEAEKQILSKV
+65 TFSETEKQILSKV

-244 SQKAVVTEAIKEI
+244 SQKAVVAEAIKEI

-266 ATETSA
+266 AVETPA
-272 SKAKEPLSAILK
+272 PQAKEPLSAILK
-284 EKGNTN
+284 EKENTN
-290 TETNSVV
+290 LEINSVV
-297 PETHGENK
+297 PETNGENK

-310 VENKRALVLSEAE
+310 VENKKALVLSEAE

-335 AESSE
+335 TESND

-368 DVEKELVA
+368 DVEKELIA

-382 EMVKDAQSIQ
+382 EMVKGAQSIQ

-411 VADTL
+411 VADAL
-416 EEENNNL
+416 EEENNSL
-423 KENAQKAQ
+423 KENAQKAE

-452 ERVQTLFAENKEL
+452 ERVQTLFTENKKL
-465 KKENNILTVENASLK
+465 KKENNVLTVENAALR

-485 VTGLMKEATNLKAD
+485 VTCLMKEATGLKAD

-506 ADLKDRKSVALRESV
+506 ADLRTRKSAALQESV
-521 NEKTAAVKQENIKLA
+521 NEKTAIIEQKNRELVT
-536 AELNNLK
+536 ELNNLK
-543 ETNSS
+543 ETNAS

-562 LVSRYKEL
+562 LVTRYKEL
-570 ANKFNIVEA
+570 ADKLSIVEA
-579 DKKKFEEACQKTQA
+579 DKRKFEEACQKTQT
-593 ALDESVIE
+593 ALDESVTE

-626 KDQVKGLLSDSP
+626 KEQVKGLLSDSP

-646 VDHNRMKGFVNF
+646 ADHNRMKGFVNF

-668 YWADLV
+668 YWNDLV

-710 NAAKAADMLMDPAVP
+710 NAARAADMLMDPAVP

-751 AKFRNSLP
+751 ARFRSSLP

>member
-1 MGEYNYMALQR
+1 MALQR

-21 RAAIAVNSLPEN
+21 RAAVAVDSLPEN
-33 IKESYSEVQSKS
+33 IKESYSEIQSKS

-51 TNALIKE
+51 TKALIKE
-58 VLSLREN
+58 VLSLQEN
-65 TFSEAEKQILSKV
+65 TFSETEKQILSKV

-244 SQKAVVTEAIKEI
+244 SQKAVVAEAIKEI

-266 ATETSA
+266 AVETPA
-272 SKAKEPLSAILK
+272 PQAKEPLSAILK
-284 EKGNTN
+284 EKENTN
-290 TETNSVV
+290 LEINSVV
-297 PETHGENK
+297 SETNGENK

-310 VENKRALVLSEAE
+310 VENKKALVLSEAE

-335 AESSE
+335 TESND

-368 DVEKELVA
+368 DVEKELIA

-382 EMVKDAQSIQ
+382 EMVKGAQSIQ

-411 VADTL
+411 VADAL
-416 EEENNNL
+416 EEENNSL
-423 KENAQKAQ
+423 KENAQKAE

-452 ERVQTLFAENKEL
+452 ERVQTLFTENKKL
-465 KKENNILTVENASLK
+465 KKENNVLTVENAALR

-485 VTGLMKEATNLKAD
+485 VTCLMKEATGLKAD

-506 ADLKDRKSVALRESV
+506 ADLRTRKSAALQESV
-521 NEKTAAVKQENIKLA
+521 NEKTAIIEQKNRELVT
-536 AELNNLK
+536 ELNNLK
-543 ETNSS
+543 ETNAS

-562 LVSRYKEL
+562 LVTRYKEL
-570 ANKFNIVEA
+570 ADKLSIVEA
-579 DKKKFEEACQKTQA
+579 DKRKFEEACQKTQT
-593 ALDESVIE
+593 ALDESVTE

-626 KDQVKGLLSDSP
+626 KEQVKGLLSDSP

-668 YWADLV
+668 YWNDLV

-710 NAAKAADMLMDPAVP
+710 NAARAADMLMDPAVP

-751 AKFRNSLP
+751 ARFRSSLP

>member
-1 MGEYNYMALQR
+1 MALQR

-21 RAAIAVNSLPEN
+21 RAAVAVDSLPEN

-51 TNALIKE
+51 TKALIKE
-58 VLSLREN
+58 VLSLQEN
-65 TFSEAEKQILSKV
+65 TFSETEKQILSKV

-244 SQKAVVTEAIKEI
+244 SQKAIVAEAVKEI

-266 ATETSA
+266 AVETPA
-272 SKAKEPLSAILK
+272 PQAKEPLSAILK
-284 EKGNTN
+284 EKENTN
-290 TETNSVV
+290 LEINSVV
-297 PETHGENK
+297 SETNGENK

-310 VENKRALVLSEAE
+310 VENKKALVLSEAE

-335 AESSE
+335 TESND

-368 DVEKELVA
+368 DVEKELIA

-382 EMVKDAQSIQ
+382 EMVKGAQSIQ

-411 VADTL
+411 VADAL
-416 EEENNNL
+416 EEENNSL
-423 KENAQKAQ
+423 KENAQKAE

-452 ERVQTLFAENKEL
+452 ERVQTLFTENKKL
-465 KKENNILTVENASLK
+465 KKENNVLTVENAALK

-485 VTGLMKEATNLKAD
+485 VTCLMKEATGLKAD

-506 ADLKDRKSVALRESV
+506 ADLRTRKSAALQESV
-521 NEKTAAVKQENIKLA
+521 NEKTAIIERKNRKLV

-543 ETNSS
+543 ETNAS

-562 LVSRYKEL
+562 LVTRYKEL
-570 ANKFNIVEA
+570 ADKLNIVEA
-579 DKKKFEEACQKTQA
+579 DKRKFEEACRKTQT
-593 ALDESVIE
+593 ALDESVTE

-626 KDQVKGLLSDSP
+626 KEQVKGLLSDSP

-668 YWADLV
+668 YWNDLV

-710 NAAKAADMLMDPAVP
+710 NAARAADMLMDPAVP

-751 AKFRNSLP
+751 ARFRSSLP

>member
-1 MGEYNYMALQR
+1 MALQR

-21 RAAIAVNSLPEN
+21 RAAVAVDSLPEN
-33 IKESYSEVQSKS
+33 IKESYSEIQSKS

-51 TNALIKE
+51 TKALIKE
-58 VLSLREN
+58 VLSLQEN
-65 TFSEAEKQILSKV
+65 TFSETEKQILSKV

-244 SQKAVVTEAIKEI
+244 SQKAVVAEAIKEI

-266 ATETSA
+266 AVETPA
-272 SKAKEPLSAILK
+272 PQAKEPLSAILK
-284 EKGNTN
+284 EKENTN
-290 TETNSVV
+290 LEINSVV
-297 PETHGENK
+297 SETNGENK

-310 VENKRALVLSEAE
+310 VENKKALVLSEAE

-335 AESSE
+335 TESND

-368 DVEKELVA
+368 DVEKELIA

-411 VADTL
+411 VADAL
-416 EEENNNL
+416 EEENNSL
-423 KENAQKAQ
+423 KENAQKAE

-452 ERVQTLFAENKEL
+452 ERVQTLFTENKKL
-465 KKENNILTVENASLK
+465 KKENNVLTVENAALR

-485 VTGLMKEATNLKAD
+485 VTCLMKEATGLKAD

-506 ADLKDRKSVALRESV
+506 ADLRTRKSAALQESV
-521 NEKTAAVKQENIKLA
+521 NEKTAIIEQKNRELVT
-536 AELNNLK
+536 ELNNLK
-543 ETNSS
+543 ETNAS

-562 LVSRYKEL
+562 LVTRYKEL
-570 ANKFNIVEA
+570 ADKLSIVEA
-579 DKKKFEEACQKTQA
+579 DKRKFEEACQKTQT
-593 ALDESVIE
+593 ALDESVTE

-626 KDQVKGLLSDSP
+626 KEQVKGLLSDSP

-646 VDHNRMKGFVNF
+646 ADHNRMKGFVNF

-668 YWADLV
+668 YWNDLV

-751 AKFRNSLP
+751 ARFRSSLP

>member
-1 MGEYNYMALQR
+1 MALQR

-21 RAAIAVNSLPEN
+21 RAAVAVDSLPEN

-51 TNALIKE
+51 TKALIKE
-58 VLSLREN
+58 VLSLQEN
-65 TFSEAEKQILSKV
+65 TFSETEKQILSKV

-244 SQKAVVTEAIKEI
+244 SQKAIVAEAIKEI
-257 PNNKLSENI
+257 PNNKLSENV
-266 ATETSA
+266 AVETPA
-272 SKAKEPLSAILK
+272 PQAKEPLSAILK
-284 EKGNTN
+284 EKENTN
-290 TETNSVV
+290 LEINSVV
-297 PETHGENK
+297 PETNGENK

-310 VENKRALVLSEAE
+310 VENKTALVLSEAE

-335 AESSE
+335 TESND

-368 DVEKELVA
+368 DVEKELIA
-376 ERARLE
+376 ERTRLE

-411 VADTL
+411 VADAL
-416 EEENNNL
+416 EEENNSL
-423 KENAQKAQ
+423 KENAQKAE

-452 ERVQTLFAENKEL
+452 ERVQTLFTENKKL
-465 KKENNILTVENASLK
+465 KKENNVLTVENAALR

-485 VTGLMKEATNLKAD
+485 VTCLMKEATGLKAD

-506 ADLKDRKSVALRESV
+506 ADLRTRKSAALQESV
-521 NEKTAAVKQENIKLA
+521 NEKTAIIEQKNRELVT
-536 AELNNLK
+536 ELNNLK
-543 ETNSS
+543 ETNAS

-562 LVSRYKEL
+562 LVTRYKEL
-570 ANKFNIVEA
+570 ADKLSIVEA
-579 DKKKFEEACQKTQA
+579 DKRKFEEACQKAQT
-593 ALDESVIE
+593 ALDESVTE

-626 KDQVKGLLSDSP
+626 KEQVKGLLSDSP

-646 VDHNRMKGFVNF
+646 ADHNRMKGFVNF

-668 YWADLV
+668 YWNDLV

-710 NAAKAADMLMDPAVP
+710 NAARAADMLMDPAVP

-751 AKFRNSLP
+751 ARFRSSLP

>member
-1 MGEYNYMALQR
+1 MALQR

-21 RAAIAVNSLPEN
+21 RAAVAVDSLPEN

-51 TNALIKE
+51 TKALIKE
-58 VLSLREN
+58 VLSLQEN
-65 TFSEAEKQILSKV
+65 TFSETEKQILSKV

-244 SQKAVVTEAIKEI
+244 SQKAVVAEAIKEI

-266 ATETSA
+266 AAETSA
-272 SKAKEPLSAILK
+272 PQAKEPLSAILK
-284 EKGNTN
+284 EKENTN
-290 TETNSVV
+290 LEINSVV
-297 PETHGENK
+297 PEMNGENK

-310 VENKRALVLSEAE
+310 VENKKALVLSEAE

-335 AESSE
+335 TESND

-368 DVEKELVA
+368 DVEKELIA

-382 EMVKDAQSIQ
+382 EMVKGAQSIQ

-411 VADTL
+411 VADAL
-416 EEENNNL
+416 EEENNSL
-423 KENAQKAQ
+423 KENAQKAE

-452 ERVQTLFAENKEL
+452 ERVQTLFTENKKL
-465 KKENNILTVENASLK
+465 KKENNVLTVENAALR

-485 VTGLMKEATNLKAD
+485 VTCLMKEATGLKAD

-506 ADLKDRKSVALRESV
+506 ADLRTRKSAALQESV
-521 NEKTAAVKQENIKLA
+521 NEKTAIIEQKNRKLV

-543 ETNSS
+543 ETNAS

-562 LVSRYKEL
+562 LVTRYKEL
-570 ANKFNIVEA
+570 ADKLNIVEA
-579 DKKKFEEACQKTQA
+579 DKRKFEEACRKTQT
-593 ALDESVIE
+593 ALDESVTE

-626 KDQVKGLLSDSP
+626 KEQVKGLLSDSP

-668 YWADLV
+668 YWNDLV

-710 NAAKAADMLMDPAVP
+710 NAARAADMLMDPAVP

-751 AKFRNSLP
+751 ARFRSSLP

>member
-1 MGEYNYMALQR
+1 MALQR
-12 FVETISVDK
+12 FVETISIDK
-21 RAAIAVNSLPEN
+21 RATQTVDNLPEN

-58 VLSLREN
+58 VLSLQEN
-65 TFSEAEKQILSKV
+65 TFSETEKQVLSKV
-78 VNKLKENGIT
+78 VNKLKESGIT
-88 NGPKL
+88 DGPKL

-99 RINDADHPN
+99 RINDAAHPN

-244 SQKAVVTEAIKEI
+244 SQKAIVAEAIKEI
-257 PNNKLSENI
+257 PNSKLSENV
-266 ATETSA
+266 ATETPA
-272 SKAKEPLSAILK
+272 PVAKEPLSAILK
-284 EKGNTN
+284 EKENTN
-290 TETNSVV
+290 TNSVV
-297 PETHGENK
+297 PETNGENK

-310 VENKRALVLSEAE
+310 VENTENKKALVLSEAE

-335 AESSE
+335 AESND
-340 IHNPIDRL
+340 IRNPIDRL

-368 DVEKELVA
+368 EVEKELVA

-382 EMVKDAQSIQ
+382 EMVNEAQSIQ

-411 VADTL
+411 VADAL
-416 EEENNNL
+416 EEENNKL
-423 KENAQKAQ
+423 KETSQQNETTAN
-431 KESTLLTEQTHDF
+431 LLTEQTHDY

-452 ERVQTLFAENKEL
+452 ERAQALFAENKEL
-465 KKENNILTVENASLK
+465 KKENNALTVENAALK
-480 DKASK
+480 DKAAK
-485 VTGLMKEATNLKAD
+485 VTDLIKET
-499 NQKLKLK
+499 
-506 ADLKDRKSVALRESV
+506 ADLKTDNKKLLLKARVKSSKANAIRESADEKLTLAEKT
-521 NEKTAAVKQENIKLA
+521 NEKLT
-536 AELNNLK
+536 AELNSLK
-543 ETNSS
+543 ETNVS
-548 LESSNKKFEKKYAI
+548 LESSNKKFEKKYSI
-562 LVSRYKEL
+562 LVTRYKEL
-570 ANKFNIVEA
+570 ADKLTAVEA
-579 DKKKFEEACQKTQA
+579 DKKKFEEALGQTQA
-593 ALDESVIE
+593 ALNTANEE

-618 TKVENEKV
+618 TKVENAKV
-626 KDQVKGLLSDSP
+626 KEQVKGLLSDSP

-658 RENHGVQIED
+658 RENHGVEIED
-668 YWADLV
+668 YWNDLV

-683 FENRIRGAKTLEEAH
+683 FENRIRGAKTLSEAH
-698 SQFLFNMSKIDE
+698 SQFLFNINKIDE
-710 NAAKAADMLMDPAVP
+710 NAAKAEDMLMDPAVP

-737 YVEETEAVSEEDAD
+737 YVEETAVTEEEAD
-751 AKFRNSLP
+751 ARFRNSLP

>member
-1 MGEYNYMALQR
+1 MALQR

-21 RAAIAVNSLPEN
+21 RAAVAVDSLPEN

-58 VLSLREN
+58 VLSLQEN
-65 TFSEAEKQILSKV
+65 TFSETEKQVLSKV

-244 SQKAVVTEAIKEI
+244 SQKAIVAEAIKEI

-266 ATETSA
+266 AVETPA
-272 SKAKEPLSAILK
+272 PQAKEPLSAILK
-284 EKGNTN
+284 EKENTN
-290 TETNSVV
+290 LELNSVV
-297 PETHGENK
+297 PETNGENK

-310 VENKRALVLSEAE
+310 VENKKALVLSEAE

-335 AESSE
+335 TESND

-368 DVEKELVA
+368 DVEKELIA

-411 VADTL
+411 VADAL

-423 KENAQKAQ
+423 KESAQKAE

-452 ERVQTLFAENKEL
+452 ERVQTLFTENKKL
-465 KKENNILTVENASLK
+465 KKENNVLTVENAALK

-485 VTGLMKEATNLKAD
+485 VTGLMKEATDLKAD

-506 ADLKDRKSVALRESV
+506 ADLRTRKSAALQESA
-521 NEKTAAVKQENIKLA
+521 NEKTAIIEQKNRELV

-543 ETNSS
+543 ETNTS

-562 LVSRYKEL
+562 LVTRYKEL
-570 ANKFNIVEA
+570 ADKLSIVEA
-579 DKKKFEEACQKTQA
+579 DKRKFEETCQKTQA
-593 ALDESVIE
+593 ALDESVAE

-626 KDQVKGLLSDSP
+626 KEQVKGLLSDSP

-646 VDHNRMKGFVNF
+646 ADHNRMKGFVNF

-668 YWADLV
+668 YWNDLV

-710 NAAKAADMLMDPAVP
+710 NAARAADMLMDPAVP

-751 AKFRNSLP
+751 ARFRNSLP

>member
-1 MGEYNYMALQR
+1 MALQR

-21 RAAIAVNSLPEN
+21 RAAVAVDSLPEN
-33 IKESYSEVQSKS
+33 IKESYSEIQSKS

-51 TNALIKE
+51 TKALIKE
-58 VLSLREN
+58 VLSLQEN
-65 TFSEAEKQILSKV
+65 TFSETEKQILSKV

-244 SQKAVVTEAIKEI
+244 SQKAIVAEAIKEI

-266 ATETSA
+266 AAETPA
-272 SKAKEPLSAILK
+272 PQAKEPLSAILK
-284 EKGNTN
+284 EKENTN
-290 TETNSVV
+290 LEINSVV
-297 PETHGENK
+297 PETNGENK

-310 VENKRALVLSEAE
+310 VENKKALVLSEAE

-335 AESSE
+335 TESND

-368 DVEKELVA
+368 DVEKELIA

-411 VADTL
+411 VADAL
-416 EEENNNL
+416 EEENNSL
-423 KENAQKAQ
+423 KENAQKAE

-452 ERVQTLFAENKEL
+452 ERVQTLFTENKKL
-465 KKENNILTVENASLK
+465 KKENNVLTVENAALR

-485 VTGLMKEATNLKAD
+485 VTCLMKEATGLKAD

-506 ADLKDRKSVALRESV
+506 ADLRTRKSAALQESA
-521 NEKTAAVKQENIKLA
+521 NEKTAIIEQKNRELV

-543 ETNSS
+543 ETNAS

-562 LVSRYKEL
+562 LVTRYKEL
-570 ANKFNIVEA
+570 ADKLNIVEA
-579 DKKKFEEACQKTQA
+579 DKRKFEEACQKTQT
-593 ALDESVIE
+593 ALDESVTE

-618 TKVENEKV
+618 TKAENEKV
-626 KDQVKGLLSDSP
+626 KEQVKGLLSDSP

-668 YWADLV
+668 YWNDLV

-710 NAAKAADMLMDPAVP
+710 NAARAADMLMDPAVP

-751 AKFRNSLP
+751 ARFRSSLP

>member
-1 MGEYNYMALQR
+1 MALQR

-21 RAAIAVNSLPEN
+21 RAAVAVDSLPEN

-51 TNALIKE
+51 TKALIKE
-58 VLSLREN
+58 VLSLQEN
-65 TFSEAEKQILSKV
+65 TFSETEKQILSKV

-244 SQKAVVTEAIKEI
+244 SQKAVVAEAIKEI

-266 ATETSA
+266 AAETPA
-272 SKAKEPLSAILK
+272 PQAKEPLSAILK
-284 EKGNTN
+284 EKENTN
-290 TETNSVV
+290 LEINSVV
-297 PETHGENK
+297 PETNGENK

-310 VENKRALVLSEAE
+310 VENKKALVLSEAE

-335 AESSE
+335 TESND

-368 DVEKELVA
+368 DVEKELIA

-411 VADTL
+411 VADAL
-416 EEENNNL
+416 EEENNSL
-423 KENAQKAQ
+423 KENAQKAE

-452 ERVQTLFAENKEL
+452 ERVQTLFTENKKL
-465 KKENNILTVENASLK
+465 KKENNVLTVENAALR

-485 VTGLMKEATNLKAD
+485 VTCLMKEATGLKAD

-506 ADLKDRKSVALRESV
+506 ADLRTRKSAALQESA
-521 NEKTAAVKQENIKLA
+521 NEKTAIIEQKNRKLV

-543 ETNSS
+543 ETNAS

-562 LVSRYKEL
+562 LVTRYKEL
-570 ANKFNIVEA
+570 ADKLNIVEA
-579 DKKKFEEACQKTQA
+579 DKRKFEEACQKTQT
-593 ALDESVIE
+593 ALDESVTE

-626 KDQVKGLLSDSP
+626 KEQVKGLLSDSP

-668 YWADLV
+668 YWNDLV

-710 NAAKAADMLMDPAVP
+710 NAARAADMLMDPAVP

-751 AKFRNSLP
+751 ARFRNSLP

>member
-1 MGEYNYMALQR
+1 MALQR

-21 RAAIAVNSLPEN
+21 RAAVAVDSLPEN

-51 TNALIKE
+51 TKALIKE
-58 VLSLREN
+58 VLSLQEN
-65 TFSEAEKQILSKV
+65 TFSETEKQILSKV

-244 SQKAVVTEAIKEI
+244 SQKAIVAEAIKEI

-266 ATETSA
+266 AVEAPTPQ
-272 SKAKEPLSAILK
+272 AKEPLSAILK
-284 EKGNTN
+284 EKENTN
-290 TETNSVV
+290 LEINSVV
-297 PETHGENK
+297 PETNGENK

-310 VENKRALVLSEAE
+310 VENKKALVLSEAE

-335 AESSE
+335 TESND

-368 DVEKELVA
+368 DVEKELIA

-411 VADTL
+411 VADAL
-416 EEENNNL
+416 EEENNSL
-423 KENAQKAQ
+423 KENAQKAE

-452 ERVQTLFAENKEL
+452 ERVQTLFTENKKL
-465 KKENNILTVENASLK
+465 KKENNALTVENAALK

-485 VTGLMKEATNLKAD
+485 VTCLMKEATGLKAD

-506 ADLKDRKSVALRESV
+506 ADLRTRKSAALQESA
-521 NEKTAAVKQENIKLA
+521 NEKTAIIEQKNRKLV

-543 ETNSS
+543 ETNAS

-562 LVSRYKEL
+562 LVTRYKEL
-570 ANKFNIVEA
+570 ADKLSIVEA
-579 DKKKFEEACQKTQA
+579 DKRKFEEACRKTQT
-593 ALDESVIE
+593 ALDESVTE

-626 KDQVKGLLSDSP
+626 KEQVKGLLSDSP

-668 YWADLV
+668 YWNDLV

-710 NAAKAADMLMDPAVP
+710 NAARAADMLMDPAVP

-751 AKFRNSLP
+751 ARFRSSLP

>member
-1 MGEYNYMALQR
+1 MALQR

-21 RAAIAVNSLPEN
+21 RAAVAVDSLPEN

-51 TNALIKE
+51 TKALIKE
-58 VLSLREN
+58 VLSLQEN
-65 TFSEAEKQILSKV
+65 TFSETEKQILSKV

-244 SQKAVVTEAIKEI
+244 SQKAIVAEAIKEI

-266 ATETSA
+266 AVETPA
-272 SKAKEPLSAILK
+272 PQAKEPLSAILK
-284 EKGNTN
+284 EKENTN
-290 TETNSVV
+290 LEINSVV
-297 PETHGENK
+297 PETNGENK

-310 VENKRALVLSEAE
+310 VENKKALVLSEAE

-335 AESSE
+335 TESND

-368 DVEKELVA
+368 DVEKELIA

-411 VADTL
+411 VADAL
-416 EEENNNL
+416 EEENNSL
-423 KENAQKAQ
+423 KENAQKAE

-452 ERVQTLFAENKEL
+452 ERVQTLFTENKKL
-465 KKENNILTVENASLK
+465 KKENNVLTVENAALK

-485 VTGLMKEATNLKAD
+485 VTCLMKEATGLKAD

-506 ADLKDRKSVALRESV
+506 ADLRTRKSAALQESA
-521 NEKTAAVKQENIKLA
+521 NEKTAIIEQKNRKLV

-543 ETNSS
+543 ETNAS

-562 LVSRYKEL
+562 LVTRYKEL
-570 ANKFNIVEA
+570 ADKLNIVEA
-579 DKKKFEEACQKTQA
+579 DKRKFEEACRKTQT
-593 ALDESVIE
+593 ALDESVTE

-626 KDQVKGLLSDSP
+626 KEQVKGLLSDSP

-668 YWADLV
+668 YWNDLV

-710 NAAKAADMLMDPAVP
+710 NAARAADMLMDPAVP

-751 AKFRNSLP
+751 ARFRSSLP

>member
-1 MGEYNYMALQR
+1 MALQR

-21 RAAIAVNSLPEN
+21 RAAVAVDSLPEN

-51 TNALIKE
+51 TKALIKE
-58 VLSLREN
+58 VLSLQEN
-65 TFSEAEKQILSKV
+65 TFSETEKQILSKV

-244 SQKAVVTEAIKEI
+244 SQKAIVAEAVKEI

-266 ATETSA
+266 AVETPA
-272 SKAKEPLSAILK
+272 PQAKEPLSAILK
-284 EKGNTN
+284 EKENTN
-290 TETNSVV
+290 LEINSVV
-297 PETHGENK
+297 SETNGENK

-310 VENKRALVLSEAE
+310 VENKKALVLSEAE

-335 AESSE
+335 TESND

-368 DVEKELVA
+368 DVEKELIA

-382 EMVKDAQSIQ
+382 EMVKGAQSIQ

-411 VADTL
+411 VADAL
-416 EEENNNL
+416 EEENNSL
-423 KENAQKAQ
+423 KENAQKAE

-452 ERVQTLFAENKEL
+452 ERVQTLFTENKKL
-465 KKENNILTVENASLK
+465 KKENNVLTVENAALK

-485 VTGLMKEATNLKAD
+485 VTCLMKEATGLKAD

-506 ADLKDRKSVALRESV
+506 ADLRTRKSAALQESA
-521 NEKTAAVKQENIKLA
+521 NEKTAIIEQKNRKLV

-543 ETNSS
+543 ETNAS

-562 LVSRYKEL
+562 LVTRYKEL
-570 ANKFNIVEA
+570 ADKLNIVEA
-579 DKKKFEEACQKTQA
+579 DKRKFEEACRKTQT
-593 ALDESVIE
+593 ALDESVTE

-626 KDQVKGLLSDSP
+626 KEQVKGLLSDSP

-668 YWADLV
+668 YWNDLV

-710 NAAKAADMLMDPAVP
+710 NAARAADMLMDPAVP

-751 AKFRNSLP
+751 ARFRSSLP

>member
-1 MGEYNYMALQR
+1 MALQR

-21 RAAIAVNSLPEN
+21 RAAVAVDSLPEN

-58 VLSLREN
+58 VLSLQEN
-65 TFSEAEKQILSKV
+65 TFSETEKQVLSKV

-99 RINDADHPN
+99 RINDVAHPN

-244 SQKAVVTEAIKEI
+244 SQKAVVAEAIKEI
-257 PNNKLSENI
+257 PNNKLSENTV
-266 ATETSA
+266 ATETPA
-272 SKAKEPLSAILK
+272 PAAKEPLSAILK
-284 EKGNTN
+284 EKENTN
-290 TETNSVV
+290 TEINSVV
-297 PETHGENK
+297 PETNGENK

-310 VENKRALVLSEAE
+310 VENKKALVLSEAE

-335 AESSE
+335 AESSD
-340 IHNPIDRL
+340 IRNPIDRL

-353 IMEMVESGE
+353 IMGMVESGE

-411 VADTL
+411 VADAL
-416 EEENNNL
+416 EEENNSL
-423 KENAQKAQ
+423 KESAQKAE
-431 KESTLLTEQTHDF
+431 KESTLLTEQAHDF

-465 KKENNILTVENASLK
+465 KKENNTLTVENAALK

-485 VTGLMKEATNLKAD
+485 VTGLMKEATDLKAD

-506 ADLKDRKSVALRESV
+506 ADLKDRKSAALQESV
-521 NEKTAAVKQENIKLA
+521 NEKTAAIEQENEKLT

-543 ETNSS
+543 ETNTS

-562 LVSRYKEL
+562 LVTRYKEL
-570 ANKFNIVEA
+570 ADKLNVVEA

-593 ALDESVIE
+593 ALDESVAE

-626 KDQVKGLLSDSP
+626 KEQVKGLLSDSP

-710 NAAKAADMLMDPAVP
+710 NAARAADMLMDPAVP

-751 AKFRNSLP
+751 ARFRNSLP

>member
-1 MGEYNYMALQR
+1 MALQR

-21 RAAIAVNSLPEN
+21 RATMTVDALPEN
-33 IKESYSEVQSKS
+33 IKESYSEIQSKS

-58 VLSLREN
+58 VLSLQEN
-65 TFSEAEKQILSKV
+65 TFSETEKQVLSKV
-78 VNKLKENGIT
+78 VNKLKESGIT
-88 NGPKL
+88 DGPKL

-99 RINDADHPN
+99 RINDAAHPN

-232 VTDEQHPNIEYT
+232 VSDEQHPNIEYT
-244 SQKAVVTEAIKEI
+244 SQKAVVAEAIKEI
-257 PNNKLSENI
+257 PNNKLSENV
-266 ATETSA
+266 AEETPA
-272 SKAKEPLSAILK
+272 PQAKEPLSAILK
-284 EKGNTN
+284 EKENTN
-290 TETNSVV
+290 TETNSAEA
-297 PETHGENK
+297 ETNGENK

-310 VENKRALVLSEAE
+310 VENTENKKALVLSEAE

-335 AESSE
+335 AESSD
-340 IHNPIDRL
+340 IRNPIDRL

-353 IMEMVESGE
+353 IMEMVKNGE

-368 DVEKELVA
+368 EVEKELVA

-382 EMVKDAQSIQ
+382 EMVKEAQSIQ

-411 VADTL
+411 VADAL
-416 EEENNNL
+416 EEENNSL
-423 KENAQKAQ
+423 KENAQKAE
-431 KESTLLTEQTHDF
+431 KETTLLNEQTHDY

-452 ERVQTLFAENKEL
+452 ERAQTLFTENKEL
-465 KKENNILTVENASLK
+465 KEKNNALIVENASLK

-485 VTGLMKEATNLKAD
+485 VAGLIKETADLKSD
-499 NQKLKLK
+499 NRKLKLK
-506 ADLKDRKSVALRESV
+506 ADVRSRKSEALQESA
-521 NEKTAAVKQENIKLA
+521 NEKAVLAEQENEKLSA
-536 AELNNLK
+536 QLSGLK
-543 ETNSS
+543 ETNAS
-548 LESSNKKFEKKYAI
+548 LEASNKKFEKKYSI
-562 LVSRYKEL
+562 LVTRYKEL
-570 ANKFNIVEA
+570 AEKYTALEA
-579 DKKKFEEACQKTQA
+579 DKKKLEEACQQSQA
-593 ALDESVIE
+593 ALEDSVAE

-618 TKVENEKV
+618 TKAENVKV
-626 KDQVKGLLSDSP
+626 KEQVKGLLSDSP

-658 RENHGVQIED
+658 RENHGVEIED
-668 YWADLV
+668 YWNDLV

-683 FENRIRGAKTLEEAH
+683 FENRIRGAKTLSEAH

-737 YVEETEAVSEEDAD
+737 YVEETEALTEEDAD
-751 AKFRNSLP
+751 ARFRNSLP
-759 KGWI
+759 KGWV